1 MKSFSSQL
9 YFVLDPAHCGTRDP
23 VDLAS
28 AAIAGGVDTIQLRVK
43 GLSDRDTFAIG
54 QKLAS
59 VCRRENVLFLIN
71 DRIDMAM
78 ALKAD
83 GVHLGQDDL
92 SPDIARRLL
101 GDEAIIGLTVRD
113 TAELQAVD
121 RQLVQYLGIGGVFA
135 TTTKNNARQPIG
147 LSGLQHLVSLAGD
160 LPAVAIAGINASNA
174 GEVIATGV
182 GGIAVV
188 SAIAGADDPEA
199 AASALCRIIE
209 EAKRSMQA

>member
-1 MKSFSSQL
+1 M
-9 YFVLDPAHCGTRDP
+9 
-23 VDLAS
+23 
-28 AAIAGGVDTIQLRVK
+28 
-43 GLSDRDTFAIG
+43 
-54 QKLAS
+54 
-59 VCRRENVLFLIN
+59 
-71 DRIDMAM
+71 
-78 ALKAD
+78 
-83 GVHLGQDDL
+83 
-92 SPDIARRLL
+92 L

-121 RQLVQYLGIGGVFA
+121 RQLVQYLGIGGVFV

-188 SAIAGADDPEA
+188 SAIASADDPEA